1 MKPIQFF
8 LRYTLVPFAAILLVA
23 SWAITKEST
32 EIDARQYA
40 SLVEAY
46 PQLPQGIKH
55 ELSESM
61 KEDKISKSR
70 YATLTREAMNSGVIL
85 DWPQTPQGV
94 AEERA
99 RLKALIEAS
108 RD

>member
-8 LRYTLVPFAAILLVA
+8 LRYTLVPFVAIVLVA

-40 SLVEAY
+40 SLSEAY

-70 YATLTREAMNSGVIL
+70 YATLTREALNSGVIL
-85 DWPQTPQGV
+85 DWPQTPQSV
-94 AEERA
+94 TEERA
-99 RLKALIEAS
+99 KLKALIEAS

>member
-8 LRYTLVPFAAILLVA
+8 LRYTLVPFVAIVLVA

-40 SLVEAY
+40 SLAEAY

-61 KEDKISKSR
+61 KGNKISKSR
-70 YATLTREAMNSGVIL
+70 YATLTRDAMNSGVIL
-85 DWPQTPQGV
+85 DWPPTPHGV
-94 AEERA
+94 AEERG

>member
-1 MKPIQFF
+1 M
-8 LRYTLVPFAAILLVA
+8 AIVLVA

-40 SLVEAY
+40 SLAEAY
-46 PQLPQGIKH
+46 PQFPQGIKH

-70 YATLTREAMNSGVIL
+70 YAALTREAMNSGVVL

>member
-8 LRYTLVPFAAILLVA
+8 LRYTLVPFVAIVIVA

-40 SLVEAY
+40 SLAEAY

-55 ELSESM
+55 ELSASM
-61 KEDKISKSR
+61 KDGKISKSR
-70 YATLTREAMNSGVIL
+70 YGTITRDAMNSGVIL

-94 AEERA
+94 ADERA
-99 RLKALIEAS
+99 RLKALIDAS